1 MISPAEIK
9 VKAERKYNS
18 VLQNLLENIPFSKL
32 IIRGDKTYSKSS
44 LTEFEKE
51 LELILSHSKEKRGYG
66 YSLEFQKIKTKY
78 LGIQDLPIS
87 IYFESEKD
95 FLKFLGKEKEV
106 EQLKKDA
113 ELIISE
119 LPELKE
125 WMLKNPSKIIEYAKE
140 WVNLILVC
148 QYFKDNPKPNLFL
161 RELPIA
167 VHTKFIEQHQSIL
180 KDLLNVLLSD
190 CLNEEETKFEKRFNL
205 KFAEPQVRFKILDKA
220 ISATYFSGLDDL
232 AILISQFEQLNLPI
246 QQVIIVEN
254 KTSLYTTLTLPELK
268 KTIAVFGGGYGVI
281 NLKNVAWFKNVNL
294 FYWGDIDVQGF
305 EILSQFRGY
314 FSHVKSMLM
323 DQKTFDLFFE
333 NDAGTPSSISIGLNL
348 LSDELAVYKL
358 LKTNNWRLEQEKIP
372 LSYVNEALSMDV
384 YKS

>member
-125 WMLKNPSKIIEYAKE
+125 RMLKNPSKIIEYAKE

-205 KFAEPQVRFKILDKA
+205 KFAEPQVRFKVLDKEL
-220 ISATYFSGLDDL
+220 STKYFSGLDDL
-232 AILISQFEQLNLPI
+232 AIPVSQFEQLNLPI
-246 QQVIIVEN
+246 EKVIIVEN
-254 KTSLYTTLTLPELK
+254 KTSLYTTLTLPEMN
-268 KTIAVFGGGYGVI
+268 KTIAVFGSGYGVI
-281 NLKNVAWFKNVNL
+281 NLKNVEWFKQMNL
-294 FYWGDIDVQGF
+294 WYWGDIDVQGF

-314 FSHVKSMLM
+314 FSNAKSILM
-323 DQKTFDLFFE
+323 DQKTFELFFE
-333 NDAGTPSSISIGLNL
+333 NDLGTPTSISTELNL
-348 LSDELAVYKL
+348 TLMELELYEL
-358 LKTNNWRLEQEKIP
+358 LKANNWRLEQEKIP
-372 LSYVNEALSMDV
+372 LAYFNRVIKGN
-384 YKS
+384 

>member
-205 KFAEPQVRFKILDKA
+205 KFAEPQVRFKVLDKEL
-220 ISATYFSGLDDL
+220 STKYFSGLDDL
-232 AILISQFEQLNLPI
+232 AIPVSQFEQLNLPI
-246 QQVIIVEN
+246 EKVIIVEN
-254 KTSLYTTLTLPELK
+254 KTSLYTTLTLPEMN
-268 KTIAVFGGGYGVI
+268 KTIAVFGSGYGVI
-281 NLKNVAWFKNVNL
+281 NLKNVEWFKQMNL
-294 FYWGDIDVQGF
+294 WYWGDIDVQGF

-314 FSHVKSMLM
+314 FSNAKSILM
-323 DQKTFDLFFE
+323 DQKTFELFFE
-333 NDAGTPSSISIGLNL
+333 NFQQI
-348 LSDELAVYKL
+348 
-358 LKTNNWRLEQEKIP
+358 
-372 LSYVNEALSMDV
+372 
-384 YKS
+384 

>member
-113 ELIISE
+113 EHIISE

-205 KFAEPQVRFKILDKA
+205 KFAEPQVRFKVLDKEL
-220 ISATYFSGLDDL
+220 STKYFSGLDDL
-232 AILISQFEQLNLPI
+232 AIPVSQFEQLNLPI
-246 QQVIIVEN
+246 EKVIIVEN
-254 KTSLYTTLTLPELK
+254 KTSLYTTLTLPEMN
-268 KTIAVFGGGYGVI
+268 KTIAVFGSGYGVI
-281 NLKNVAWFKNVNL
+281 NLKNVEWFKQMNL
-294 FYWGDIDVQGF
+294 WYWGDIDVQGF

-314 FSHVKSMLM
+314 FSNAKSILM
-323 DQKTFDLFFE
+323 DQKTFELFFE
-333 NDAGTPSSISIGLNL
+333 NDLGTPTSISTELNL
-348 LSDELAVYKL
+348 TLMELELYEL
-358 LKTNNWRLEQEKIP
+358 LKANNWRLEQEKIP
-372 LSYVNEALSMDV
+372 LAYFNRVIKGN
-384 YKS
+384 